1 MSKFEF
7 NEAKVKNRLRD
18 QTKMAKRLLKNEIV
32 KDTEKFV
39 PMQRGYLKNSITQSL
54 QSNDD
59 FIVYNTPYA
68 RFLYNGLLMIGRI
81 THRAWAKRGE
91 TKIKTSKK
99 LNYGKVHPLATSH
112 WFERSKALYKNNWLK
127 IAKKV
132 YRNGR

>member
-7 NEAKVKNRLRD
+7 DDAKVRARFDNNAK
-18 QTKMAKRLLKNEIV
+18 QAKRLLKSEII

-39 PMQRGYLKNSITQSL
+39 PMQGGYLKNSIMASL
-54 QSNDD
+54 QNVDD
-59 FIVYNTPYA
+59 YIVYNVPYA
-68 RFLYNGLLMIGRI
+68 RFLYYGFVMIGHK

-91 TKIKTSKK
+91 TKVKTNRK
-99 LNYGKVHPLATSH
+99 LQYGKVHPMACSH
-112 WFERSKALYKNNWLK
+112 WFERSKALYKDNWLK